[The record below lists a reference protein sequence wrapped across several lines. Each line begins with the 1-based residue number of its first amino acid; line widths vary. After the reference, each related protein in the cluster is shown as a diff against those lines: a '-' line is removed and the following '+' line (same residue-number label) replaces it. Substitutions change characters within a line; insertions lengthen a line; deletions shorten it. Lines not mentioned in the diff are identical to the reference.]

1 VGGDGQRRSEEAST
15 NKCRSHGGSKANG
28 AKVQLWDC
36 NLGRT
41 KVADQ
46 VGPGILKVP
55 VHNEPSDWGVAE
67 VLVAG
72 NLSAVQIQAVEAY
85 LREKYGM

>member
-1 VGGDGQRRSEEAST
+1 VVRVDSGVLQGSQYQV
-15 NKCRSHGGSKANG
+15 CRSHGGSKANG

-46 VGPGILKVP
+46 VGSGPNPQGPGSQQTVGL
-55 VHNEPSDWGVAE
+55 GVAE
-67 VLVAG
+67 VLVFAG
-72 NLSAVQIQAVEAY
+72 QPERRSDPGRGAY
-85 LREKYGM
+85 LQEK

>member
-1 VGGDGQRRSEEAST
+1 
-15 NKCRSHGGSKANG
+15 
-28 AKVQLWDC
+28 
-36 NLGRT
+36 
-41 KVADQ
+41 VADQ

-67 VLVAG
+67 VLVFAG